1 MKFSDLNLIPPILKA
16 AAEAGYE
23 EPSPIQQ
30 KAIPPVLAGRD
41 LLGCAQT
48 GTGKT
53 AAFAMP
59 ILQRLAAAPAPSGGR
74 PIRALILTP
83 TRELALQIDESFAA
97 YGRHMRL
104 AHCVIFGGVN
114 QNPQVARL
122 KKGVDILTATPDRL
136 NDLIGQ
142 GYIDLKNVEIFVLDE
157 ADRMLDMG
165 FVHDVKRVLACLP
178 GQKQT
183 LLFSATMPREIEEL
197 AEHSAVCVPT
207 MMPYIT
213 AFFMPRAKGDRPDV
227 IPDGC
232 TNFAFLGQFAETPR
246 DTIFTTEYSVRT
258 AMEAVYGLLG
268 VDRGVPE
275 VWGSVYDVR
284 DLLDSSVKL
293 MDGKS
298 PLEIELPGLLNLV
311 KKPLLKVVKG
321 TVVEDLL
328 KEHGI
333 LKDYMLK

>member
-97 YGRHMRL
+97 YGCHMRL

-122 KKGVDILTATPDRL
+122 KKGVDILTATPGRL

-157 ADRMLDMG
+157 ADRMQDMG

-197 AEHSAVCVPT
+197 ADGLLHGPEKVMVAPPATTVERIEQSVYFVDKGNKRHLLAQLLQKPEVRQHQAWGGPRCAGACPRGHRGYGHPRQQKPERPAGRAGPLQGR
-207 MMPYIT
+207 PY
-213 AFFMPRAKGDRPDV
+213 PRAGGHGHCRPRHCRQRPFPCV
-227 IPDGC
+227 Q
-232 TNFAFLGQFAETPR
+232 L
-246 DTIFTTEYSVRT
+246 
-258 AMEAVYGLLG
+258 
-268 VDRGVPE
+268 
-275 VWGSVYDVR
+275 
-284 DLLDSSVKL
+284 
-293 MDGKS
+293 
-298 PLEIELPGLLNLV
+298 
-311 KKPLLKVVKG
+311 
-321 TVVEDLL
+321 
-328 KEHGI
+328 
-333 LKDYMLK
+333 